1 MPKKGSKLERETLD
15 NVAAL
20 QSHSDMFNGKFI
32 FEVIDENEKKPRLYL
47 HAVITQYNCILNG
60 LTMMMSSSSA
70 SISVGISDA
79 SLRARCG
86 LP

>member
-1 MPKKGSKLERETLD
+1 MLD

-32 FEVIDENEKKPRLYL
+32 FEVDKNEKKNRLYL
-47 HAVITQYNCILNG
+47 HAVITQRNCILNG

-86 LP
+86 VP